1 MPELEQQS
9 HSHSYLSPAGDKP
22 GSAMADRKTRFQLRS
37 PTVADA
43 PWIWRLVRESA
54 VLDPNSCYLYMLLCR
69 DFADTCVVA
78 ECDSGLAGFV
88 TAYRPPASAE
98 ILFVWQ
104 VAVSPI
110 ARRHGL
116 ALRMLNHLVDH
127 CGQPLI
133 SAVEATIAPSNL
145 ASRRLFESLAR
156 QHGATFSEAPGFEA
170 GDFVF
175 GSHEAEPR
183 IRVGPLVPPETSAS
197 STDVGSTSQNAAAA
211 PRSR

>member
-1 MPELEQQS
+1 MPELEKQS
-9 HSHSYLSPAGDKP
+9 HSSSSLSPSGDKL
-22 GSAMADRKTRFQLRS
+22 GSSMADRKARFHLRS

-43 PWIWRLVRESA
+43 PWIWRLVREST
-54 VLDPNSCYLYMLLCR
+54 VLDPNSCYLYLLLCR

-78 ECDSGLAGFV
+78 EGESGLAGFV
-88 TAYRPPASAE
+88 TAYRPPAAPE
-98 ILFVWQ
+98 TLFVWQ

-116 ALRMLNHLVDH
+116 ALRMLNHLLSCCD
-127 CGQPLI
+127 QPLI

-156 QHGATFSEAPGFEA
+156 QHTATFSEVPGFEA
-170 GDFVF
+170 GDFIF

-197 STDVGSTSQNAAAA
+197 LSNAAITPQNAAAS
-211 PRSR
+211 RSR

>member
-1 MPELEQQS
+1 M
-9 HSHSYLSPAGDKP
+9 AGRE
-22 GSAMADRKTRFQLRS
+22 AQFQLRS

-54 VLDPNSCYLYMLLCR
+54 VLDTNSCYLYLLLCR

-78 ECDSGLAGFV
+78 ESESGLAGFV
-88 TAYRPPASAE
+88 TAYRPPESPE

-127 CGQPLI
+127 CDQPLI
-133 SAVEATIAPSNL
+133 SAIEATVAPSNR
-145 ASRRLFESLAR
+145 ASRGLFERLAKQR
-156 QHGATFSEAPGFEA
+156 GATLSETPGFEA
-170 GDFVF
+170 TDFLF

-183 IRVGPLVPPETSAS
+183 IRVGPLVPPEISMSTGVGNTSDTA
-197 STDVGSTSQNAAAA
+197 TIARD
-211 PRSR
+211 SR